1 MIKLKIYKHNSIKT
15 SIDDDILKIPKY
27 FSSDFVKQY
36 INEEIVYDVENTNLG
51 AESSMVAHHD
61 DRFFT
66 SKSYL
71 CQVVTQLLNKIN
83 QDELSIGADIFSLR
97 IIKLRIQLAA

>member
-1 MIKLKIYKHNSIKT
+1 
-15 SIDDDILKIPKY
+15 
-27 FSSDFVKQY
+27 
-36 INEEIVYDVENTNLG
+36 
-51 AESSMVAHHD
+51 MVAHHD